1 MRHFAGVQHHFVDGG
16 ADTFLAILLT
26 HLGLQQKAFLGDVVA
41 FQHVGELLQGVVR
54 VKVGEKAEV
63 AAVNADN
70 VNVVTGQGP
79 RRAEHIAVAAHH
91 HREVGL
97 LANLRQRAGFHV
109 AELKFMGDLL
119 FNQHFI
125 PFAAQPAPEHFMCG
139 QGGGVTRMSHNADTL
154 EMVLHD
160 LDVLALNEIVTI
172 CPLPLKPGN

>member
-1 MRHFAGVQHHFVDGG
+1 
-16 ADTFLAILLT
+16 
-26 HLGLQQKAFLGDVVA
+26 
-41 FQHVGELLQGVVR
+41 
-54 VKVGEKAEV
+54 
-63 AAVNADN
+63 
-70 VNVVTGQGP
+70 
-79 RRAEHIAVAAHH
+79 
-91 HREVGL
+91 
-97 LANLRQRAGFHV
+97 
-109 AELKFMGDLL
+109 MGDLL